1 MRPRGLQ
8 NSFPKPMAPT
18 EMTVVRT
25 LMLVA
30 GLVAIAFGLLF
41 TLQGLGMIHWP
52 RRSFML
58 DDTSWAWRGGIVMIG
73 GALMA
78 WYGRK
83 LR

>member
-1 MRPRGLQ
+1 
-8 NSFPKPMAPT
+8 MAI
-18 EMTVVRT
+18 VRL
-25 LMLVA
+25 LMLVIGVLA
-30 GLVAIAFGLLF
+30 VLFGLLF
-41 TLQGLGMIHWP
+41 ALQGLGIVHWP

-58 DDTSWAWRGGIVMIG
+58 DDTGWAWRGGIMMIG

>member
-1 MRPRGLQ
+1 
-8 NSFPKPMAPT
+8 MAILRVL
-18 EMTVVRT
+18 MVVIGV
-25 LMLVA
+25 LAVL
-30 GLVAIAFGLLF
+30 FGLLF
-41 TLQGLGMIHWP
+41 TLQGLGIVHWP

-58 DDTSWAWRGGIVMIG
+58 DDTSWAWRGGIMVIG